1 MDKSIDY
8 THLAKFLL
16 EIGNLKNIPRSGW
29 LFAGIQLPES
39 VADHT
44 FRTSIIGVILA
55 NLENVDMNKVVL
67 MCLLHDLAEVRL
79 LDLPARAKKYIKNKE
94 ELEKEI
100 MKDLIDNLPTS
111 IKRIF
116 FDTFN
121 EYQEKKSKEAIITHD
136 ADKLDML
143 LQAIEYSKQGYNTEE
158 WIKDVLSSLIT
169 PTAKRIADV
178 ILRCKE

>member
-1 MDKSIDY
+1 M
-8 THLAKFLL
+8 
-16 EIGNLKNIPRSGW
+16 
-29 LFAGIQLPES
+29 
-39 VADHT
+39 
-44 FRTSIIGVILA
+44 
-55 NLENVDMNKVVL
+55 
-67 MCLLHDLAEVRL
+67 AEVRL